1 MKNILTFIFLMT
13 LSLSWSQK
21 KELRTA
27 RKFVKDSLFVEAKDF
42 LNKNKNLFENADN
55 NVKSQ
60 FNLLSLKVYRS
71 LGDFPNAFDKL
82 MEVKSDPN
90 VNKAYDVEANLLKA
104 ELVNNAIIDSEEKFF
119 LESVKKLYLAYSIDP
134 VVNIEYLYFAASNS
148 VNGNDYK
155 TSLEYYLVLKEKKY
169 TGVITQYFITL
180 VETQEEIQLSSD
192 QELKLYAKDEKYNN
206 PRSSL
211 TESRYPEIVKNI
223 ALIYTKIGQSDKAI
237 EAVKEARAENPND
250 LPLILTEAN
259 LYIELGDKE
268 KFSSLITEAIA
279 QDPNNANLYFNLG
292 VVTAEMGD
300 KVKAREHYEKA
311 IEIGPSF
318 ESSYLNLVALILEG
332 EKDIIEKMNS
342 LGTSR
347 TDNAKYDILKNE
359 RENLYMGCIPV
370 LKGLLAQNKENKE
383 AIKTLMNIYGTLGD
397 NAGFKEMKALLD

>member
-90 VNKAYDVEANLLKA
+90 VNKAYDVEANLLKV

-134 VVNIEYLYFAASNS
+134 VANIEYLYFAASNS